1 MAFTLLFCRPDS
13 GMSQNAQEATFN
25 PHAKGTLF
33 LYWGYNRSA
42 YTNSNIH
49 FEGTGY
55 NFELEGVVA
64 RDRQSPFDPNIYLG
78 LTTFTIPQYN
88 ISVGYFLQD
97 GWCLSFNADHM
108 KYVMVANQKSRI
120 TGFINADNSRY
131 SNNYQGETITLTR
144 DFLEF
149 EHTDGLNYTN
159 LELTRFCELR
169 SAQNSKLILSC
180 FGGVA
185 SGLMIPRSNIKFL
198 GEGSDKFHIAG
209 FGFSSDVG
217 LSLTLW
223 KCLGF
228 QYKVKG
234 GYINMPDILINTR
247 EMPDRAKQEFWFIE
261 HLLSIG
267 AVIPINV
274 NKQR

>member
-1 MAFTLLFCRPDS
+1 
-13 GMSQNAQEATFN
+13 MSQEVQEPAFN

-131 SNNYQGETITLTR
+131 SNNYEGETITLTP